1 MLPNTR
7 PAPTGTVPQS
17 PQHADVLPITRD
29 GQPGGKAWLL
39 ALRVSLEPGEQSLTW
54 AYSYELFANSQRA
67 NLKLNGLLNS
77 ALTERSAQTCNHRP
91 ARAAS
96 QITSHRGWGD
106 IAREQLRALGC
117 QEVTSHQRDQQLPSA
132 RRKGLGAAVTSALP
146 SFPARQQRR
155 WVLFRRVPPSA
166 AIRAFAAAEPPLL
179 PVLALPHLSS
189 LCPGEGRGG
198 GKGRLAVAGGNGRCG
213 PAASSR
219 RAPWA
224 ASSGARG
231 RARAPSSAPT

>member
-1 MLPNTR
+1 MGLQLRAFCQFTTSQPEVKESSKLCPHGAKRTDVQPPPRPRRVPNN
-7 PAPTGTVPQS
+7 V
-17 PQHADVLPITRD
+17 
-29 GQPGGKAWLL
+29 
-39 ALRVSLEPGEQSLTW
+39 
-54 AYSYELFANSQRA
+54 
-67 NLKLNGLLNS
+67 
-77 ALTERSAQTCNHRP
+77 
-91 ARAAS
+91 
-96 QITSHRGWGD
+96 TSGRGD

-179 PVLALPHLSS
+179 PVPALPHLSS
-189 LCPGEGRGG
+189 LCPGERRGG

-213 PAASSR
+213 PAAFSR